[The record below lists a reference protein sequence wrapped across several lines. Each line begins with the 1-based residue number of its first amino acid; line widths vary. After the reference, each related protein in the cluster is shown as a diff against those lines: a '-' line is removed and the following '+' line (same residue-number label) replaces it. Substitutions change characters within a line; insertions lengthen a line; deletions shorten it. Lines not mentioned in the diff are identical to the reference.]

1 MDRVTDEAPLLV
13 IEGVSKRFGAT
24 QALSDVDLTLRSG
37 EIHALVGEN
46 GAGKSTLIKMMT
58 GIYAADEGEMTLDG
72 QPFAPRNA
80 AEAQQLG
87 VAAIYQEPS
96 IFPDLSVAENIFIG
110 HQDRGLL
117 VNQQAMARDASQI
130 LATLDVHIDPRLPA
144 AGLTVAGQQAV
155 EIAKAISLDTRVL
168 IMDEP
173 TAALSAHEVDRLFR
187 QVRQLKA
194 SGAAILFITHRL
206 EEIFAISDRISVF
219 RDGRHISTR
228 VAADVTE
235 DSLVREMV
243 GRDPADF
250 FARTEHHEGDPVL
263 RVSGLGRTGVFADI
277 SFELRRG
284 EVLGF
289 AGLVG
294 AGRTDVGLALFG
306 VAPADTGSIE
316 LDGKELTISSPGD
329 ALRHGIAYLSEDR
342 RRSGLSLPQSVTANI
357 TLATL
362 KRYTARFGLLDA
374 ARERSDAETFRQRL
388 GIKTP
393 SLRTPVGQLSG
404 GNQQKTMLAKWLNAE
419 PRILVLDEPTRGIDV
434 GAKADVHRFIDELAR
449 SGMGIILISSDLP
462 EVLAMSDRVAV
473 MREGVLRA
481 IFRGARAT
489 QEEVMALA
497 VGAE

>member
-1 MDRVTDEAPLLV
+1 MTEEAALLV

-24 QALSDVDLTLRSG
+24 QALSDVDLTLHSG

-46 GAGKSTLIKMMT
+46 GAGKSTLIKLMT
-58 GIYAADEGEMTLDG
+58 GIYAADEGTMILDG

-80 AEAQQLG
+80 AEAQHLG

-110 HQDRGLL
+110 HQDRGRL
-117 VNQQAMARDASQI
+117 VNRQAMARDASQI
-130 LATLDVHIDPRLPA
+130 LAALDVHIDPRLPA

-187 QVRQLKA
+187 QARQLRA

-263 RVSGLGRTGVFADI
+263 KVSGLGRTGVFADI

-306 VAPADTGSIE
+306 IAPADTGSIE
-316 LDGKELTISSPGD
+316 LDGRQLAISSPGD

-362 KRYTARFGLLDA
+362 KRYTAIR
-374 ARERSDAETFRQRL
+374 
-388 GIKTP
+388 P
-393 SLRTPVGQLSG
+393 
-404 GNQQKTMLAKWLNAE
+404 
-419 PRILVLDEPTRGIDV
+419 PR
-434 GAKADVHRFIDELAR
+434 
-449 SGMGIILISSDLP
+449 
-462 EVLAMSDRVAV
+462 
-473 MREGVLRA
+473 
-481 IFRGARAT
+481 RGARTFRCRILPAT
-489 QEEVMALA
+489 ARDQDTEPEDTGGA
-497 VGAE
+497 VVRWQSAEDDARQVAERKAACSGSR